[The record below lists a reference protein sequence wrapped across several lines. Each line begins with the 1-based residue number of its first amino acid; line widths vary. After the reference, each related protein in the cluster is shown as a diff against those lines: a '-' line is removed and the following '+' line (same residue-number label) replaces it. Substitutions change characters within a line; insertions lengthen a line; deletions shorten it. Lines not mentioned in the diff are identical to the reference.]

1 MHQCILKLS
10 LLEYQSY
17 CLKEGLL
24 LVNQAYRFYESNI
37 NL

>member
-1 MHQCILKLS
+1 MHPQIV

-17 CLKEGLL
+17 CMKEGLL
-24 LVNQAYRFYESNI
+24 LVNQAYRFYESNT